1 MQLQE
6 LTPNADIE
14 LWVLLTYH

>member
-6 LTPNADIE
+6 LYFMSDI
-14 LWVLLTYH
+14 V

>member
-6 LTPNADIE
+6 PID
-14 LWVLLTYH
+14 

>member
-6 LTPNADIE
+6 L
-14 LWVLLTYH
+14 